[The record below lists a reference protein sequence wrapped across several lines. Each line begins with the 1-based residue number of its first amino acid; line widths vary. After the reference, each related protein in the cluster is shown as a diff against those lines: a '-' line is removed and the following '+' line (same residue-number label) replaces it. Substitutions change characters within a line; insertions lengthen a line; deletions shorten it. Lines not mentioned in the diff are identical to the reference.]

1 MITILRKNQRVLM
14 LLIAVLTII
23 AFVWL
28 YNPAD
33 TRELGTTSVATAYG
47 RNLSQADIEREVKSY
62 QLALA
67 LGQFRLLEDLG
78 GMAQDENR
86 ALDQFIW
93 NRLVIQYQAKAL
105 GIEPTDSQV
114 ATRIKTI
121 PAFQLNGQFDPGKYK
136 AFLVEQLGP
145 RGFTEMQLE
154 NVIRDALRVERVKA
168 TVVAPV
174 AVSDAEILEAARVFE
189 KVNAQE
195 VRFSLAPSESDANV
209 TDEEVKNFYE
219 QNKPALIKPETRSVE
234 YVKFEIPPSEK
245 PLEGRA
251 KVDALQKVADA
262 ASAFVE
268 QASASSF
275 EKAVAATGQPV
286 RRSSDF
292 ERSGAISPGGHEKGQ
307 ALAPDLSNLAPS
319 AFLLTEESPV
329 SDVIQSGDAFFVL
342 KLVKINPQR
351 PLTIDEA
358 RPLAVSRL
366 GARKAERLLR
376 ENAEAALSKVRES
389 ISAGKSFQ
397 DAATEAGLKVRSFN
411 YLVPSDEKLSPEEQE
426 VAVATLLMEAGQLSG
441 MIPTSNGGFSVFL
454 SSREPIGE
462 AGIAKKPELASRI
475 LETKRRLLFMT
486 WLSWARDAAKI
497 SVALQR
503 Q

>member
-14 LLIAVLTII
+14 LVIAVLTII

-33 TRELGTTSVATAYG
+33 TRELGATSVATIYG
-47 RNLSQADIEREVKSY
+47 RNLSQADIEREIKSY

-78 GMAQDENR
+78 GTARDENR

-93 NRLVIQYQAKAL
+93 NRLIIQHQAKAL

-114 ATRIKTI
+114 AARIKTI
-121 PAFQLNGQFDPGKYK
+121 PVFQSNAQFDPGKYK
-136 AFLVEQLGP
+136 AFIAEQLGP
-145 RGFTEMQLE
+145 RGFTELQLE
-154 NVIRDALRVERVKA
+154 NVIRDALRVERLKTIVG
-168 TVVAPV
+168 APV
-174 AVSDAEILEAARVFE
+174 AVSDAEILEAARIFE

-195 VRFSLAPSESDANV
+195 VRFSLAPTESDANV

-219 QNKPALIKPETRSVE
+219 QNKPALFMPETRSVE
-234 YVKFEIPPSEK
+234 YVKFEVPASEK
-245 PLEGRA
+245 PLEGRTR
-251 KVDALQKVADA
+251 VDALQKVADA
-262 ASAFVE
+262 ASAFAE
-268 QASASSF
+268 QASTSSF
-275 EKAVAATGQPV
+275 EQAAAASGQPV
-286 RRSSDF
+286 ARSPDF
-292 ERSGAISPGGHEKGQ
+292 ERSGAISPNGQADSQ
-307 ALAPDLSNLAPS
+307 ALAPHLSNLAPS
-319 AFLLTEESPV
+319 AFLLTEKTPV

-342 KLVKINPQR
+342 KLLKINPQR

-358 RPLAVSRL
+358 RPVAVSRL
-366 GARKAERLLR
+366 SARKAERLLR
-376 ENAEAALSKVRES
+376 ENAETALAKVRQA

-397 DAATEAGLKVRSFN
+397 DAAAEAGLKVRSFSH
-411 YLVPSDEKLSPEEQE
+411 LLPSDEKLSPEERE
-426 VAVATLLMEAGQLSG
+426 VATATLLMEPGQVSG
-441 MIPTSNGGFSVFL
+441 MIPTPDGGFSVFL
-454 SSREPIGE
+454 SSREPLDE
-462 AGIAKKPELASRI
+462 AWIARKQDLATRM
-475 LETKRRLLFMT
+475 LDTKRRLLFMT

>member
-14 LLIAVLTII
+14 LVIAVLTII

-33 TRELGTTSVATAYG
+33 TRELGSSSVATVYG
-47 RNLSQADIEREVKSY
+47 RNLSQADIEREVRSY

-67 LGQFRLLEDLG
+67 LGQLGLLEDLG

-93 NRLVIQYQAKAL
+93 NRLVIQHQAKAL
-105 GIEPTDSQV
+105 GIEPADSQV
-114 ATRIKTI
+114 TARIKTI
-121 PAFQLNGQFDPGKYK
+121 PVFQANGQFDPGKYK

-154 NVIRDALRVERVKA
+154 NIIRDALRVERVK
-168 TVVAPV
+168 TIVVAPV
-174 AVSDAEILEAARVFE
+174 AVSDAEVLEAARIFE

-219 QNKPALIKPETRSVE
+219 QNKPTLFMPETRSVE
-234 YVKFEIPPSEK
+234 YVKFEIPASEK
-245 PLEGRA
+245 QLEGRA
-251 KVDALQKVADA
+251 RVDALQKVADA
-262 ASAFVE
+262 ASAFAE

-275 EKAVAATGQPV
+275 EKAAEASGQRV
-286 RRSSDF
+286 RRSPDF
-292 ERSGAISPGGHEKGQ
+292 ERSGAVSPSGSDEVE

-319 AFLLTEESPV
+319 AFLLTENSPV

-366 GARKAERLLR
+366 AARKAERLLR
-376 ENAEAALSKVRES
+376 ENAEAALAKIREG

-397 DAATEAGLKVRSFN
+397 DAAATAGLKVRSFN
-411 YLVPSDEKLSPEEQE
+411 ALVPSDEKLSPEERE
-426 VAVATLLMEAGQLSG
+426 VAAATLLMEPGQLSG
-441 MIPTSNGGFSVFL
+441 MISTSNGGFSVYL
-454 SSREPIGE
+454 SSREPIDD
-462 AGIAKKPELASRI
+462 AAIARKPELASRI
-475 LETKRRLLFMT
+475 LEAKRRLLYLT

-497 SVALQR
+497 SVALQSP
-503 Q
+503 